1 MDYNALDFEED
12 IEHDG
17 KCFTVFMMLDMLQ
30 RQLMMAVVYTVY
42 IFNGNIICSFSF
54 MCLYVVLL
62 MESNGLLA

>member
-42 IFNGNIICSFSF
+42 TFS
-54 MCLYVVLL
+54 MEILYVAFHLCVS
-62 MESNGLLA
+62 MYYY